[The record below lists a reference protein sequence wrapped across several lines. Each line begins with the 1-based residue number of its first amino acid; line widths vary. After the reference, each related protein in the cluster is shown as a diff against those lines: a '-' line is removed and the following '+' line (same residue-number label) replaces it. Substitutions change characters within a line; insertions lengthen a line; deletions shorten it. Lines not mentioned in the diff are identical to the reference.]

1 MATRAHVVLPDELL
15 SELDDLVGPRGRSQY
30 IADAV
35 REKMMRERQHHALI
49 ASAGILADEEIPE
62 WETSEAVIEWVSRGR
77 TDDRS
82 MSFPTE
88 Q

>member
-15 SELDDLVGPRGRSQY
+15 AELDEVVGPRGRSEY
-30 IADAV
+30 IAEAL
-35 REKMMRERQHHALI
+35 REKLLRERQHRALI
-49 ASAGILADEEIPE
+49 ASAGILADEDIPE

-77 TDDRS
+77 RDDRS